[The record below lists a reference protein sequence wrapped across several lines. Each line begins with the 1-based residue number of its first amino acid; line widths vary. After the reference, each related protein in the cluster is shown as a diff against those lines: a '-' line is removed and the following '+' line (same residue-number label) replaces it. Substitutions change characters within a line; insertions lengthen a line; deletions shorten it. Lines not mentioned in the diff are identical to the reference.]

1 MNKFAFAVAAV
12 MSLSAF
18 DNAAQAAVGSLGD
31 CYNRVISA
39 CNQKQNVNAAHSC
52 ANSGMN
58 ACDKEFSK
66 ATVVPIGELNRLKQ
80 RTLRAVERSVRPMRI
95 AD

>member
-1 MNKFAFAVAAV
+1 MKKFAFALVAV

-18 DNAAQAAVGSLGD
+18 DNAAQAAVGSLGE
-31 CYNRVISA
+31 CYNHVISA
-39 CNQKQNVNAAHSC
+39 CNQKQNVNAAHAC

-66 ATVVPIGELNRLKQ
+66 ATVIPIGELNRLKQ
-80 RTLRAVERSVRPMRI
+80 RTLRAVERTVRPLRV